1 MQRFGMKKKGWM
13 NVSIALA
20 GEGEDGYDAG

>member
-1 MQRFGMKKKGWM
+1 MKKKGWM